1 MAKKL
6 SKRLVALSSGAVA
19 AIYLL
24 GYLLTQNPRA
34 IQPGSQLQC
43 AAQASHSPT
52 ALARSAQRGQYRD
65 GVYCGVGSSPYG
77 DVEILLT
84 IRAGKISRV
93 TIAQISTFFSAS
105 VIEGLPAAVVRRQN
119 ADIDLITG
127 ATGSSQAFQEAI
139 QNALRQASF

>member
-1 MAKKL
+1 M
-6 SKRLVALSSGAVA
+6 
-19 AIYLL
+19 
-24 GYLLTQNPRA
+24 
-34 IQPGSQLQC
+34 
-43 AAQASHSPT
+43 
-52 ALARSAQRGQYRD
+52 
-65 GVYCGVGSSPYG
+65 GSSPYG
-77 DVEILLT
+77 DVEILLI